1 MVTESVTIGYGA
13 AFLAG
18 LLSFFSPCVLPLV
31 PVNLALISGIS
42 MEALLEGR
50 RSALWPTVSRTLLF
64 ILGFSIVF
72 ALLGAGA
79 GAAGQFFADYRDV
92 IRIVGS
98 IVLVVFGLHLT
109 GLVPINALHR
119 IGVRQKTE
127 REFGAVGTVLIGMAF
142 AVSWQPC
149 IGPILAGILTL
160 AAAQGGTWRA
170 VRLLLVYS
178 AGMGVPFLV
187 AATAMGTFLKV
198 SKRARKAMKWIE
210 VASGVLLILL
220 GFLLLTDRV
229 AVIAQF
235 FAGMAVADTPVGPSI
250 SSTPLGG

>member
-1 MVTESVTIGYGA
+1 
-13 AFLAG
+13 
-18 LLSFFSPCVLPLV
+18 
-31 PVNLALISGIS
+31 VNLALISGVS

-72 ALLGAGA
+72 SLLGAGA

-92 IRIVGS
+92 IRILGS
-98 IVLVVFGLHLT
+98 IVLVAFGLHLT
-109 GLVPINALHR
+109 GIVPINALHR
-119 IGVRQKTE
+119 MGIRQRTE
-127 REFGAVGTVLIGMAF
+127 RKFGAAGTVLIGMAF
-142 AVSWQPC
+142 AISWQPC

-160 AAAQGGTWRA
+160 AAAHGGTWRA

-178 AGMGVPFLV
+178 AGMGIPFLV

-198 SKRARKAMKWIE
+198 SNRAKKAMKWIE
-210 VASGVLLILL
+210 RASGVLLILL
-220 GFLLLTDRV
+220 GILLLSDRM

-235 FAGMAVADTPVGPSI
+235 FAGMAAPDMPMGPSI
-250 SSTPLGG
+250 SSTPSGG